1 MKSPQRVFKDAFDFD
16 KQIEALEDYEEE
28 EDEEETDLNGNV
40 WE

>member
-16 KQIEALEDYEEE
+16 REIEKLNKEIEWEQ
-28 EDEEETDLNGNV
+28 EDENGDI